1 MTFNIERFLSSK
13 DVEKCD
19 LESFFLLYKLFLLG
33 VWKIVLSID
42 NLQYWY
48 YCLNSLK
55 NELISQKKNYQGNG

>member
-1 MTFNIERFLSSK
+1 MKFNIERFLSSK

-19 LESFFLLYKLFLLG
+19 LESFFLLYKLFLW

-48 YCLNSLK
+48 NCLNSLK
-55 NELISQKKNYQGNG
+55 NELISQKKNYQDNG